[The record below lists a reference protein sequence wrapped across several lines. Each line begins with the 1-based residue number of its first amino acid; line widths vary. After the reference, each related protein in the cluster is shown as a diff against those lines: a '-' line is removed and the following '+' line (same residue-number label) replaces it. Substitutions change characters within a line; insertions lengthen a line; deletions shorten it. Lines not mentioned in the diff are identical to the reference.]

1 MRRDLAGLL
10 TSDVRLHAFALR
22 AALALVPLTLVIA
35 FGLLGTGP
43 VPARNWLG
51 ELLGYDFSQVWLA
64 GRAALEGRAATPYDL
79 QAHLAAQAAVF
90 GADADRFAWHYP
102 PVFLLPAALLG
113 LMPYGAAFPLWML
126 LTLGLFV
133 LALRQATDSRDAVLI
148 ACAHPLVLCNLA
160 YGQNGL
166 LTAGL
171 LTLGALL
178 IDRRPVL
185 AGVLLACV
193 AYKPQ
198 LAALAPALL
207 LVTGRWRALA
217 AFAAGLTGLCAL
229 SVLAFGLAP
238 WQAFLG
244 TLAETNRLALREAW
258 SGLDIN
264 ASAFG
269 AVRLLGG
276 PLAAAWAAQVAVAL
290 LAIGTAWR
298 VWASGAPLTLRAAA
312 LLAAAPL
319 VSPYVPL
326 YDLAPLVPASALL
339 AIEAHRR
346 GGLNG
351 AERALLIASPLA
363 SAALRTVA
371 GATGLSLGLA
381 LALATLGLVAA
392 RALPRTERDPIPSP
406 GPSPIPSPVP
416 SGTGIL

>member
-1 MRRDLAGLL
+1 MSVSTVGGAPRGELSALL
-10 TSDVRLHAFALR
+10 TSDARLRAFARR
-22 AALALVPLTLVIA
+22 AALALVPLTLLIA

-43 VPARNWLG
+43 VPGRNWLG
-51 ELLGYDFSQVWLA
+51 DLLGYDFSQVWLA
-64 GRAALEGRAATPYDL
+64 GRGALEGRAAGAYDL
-79 QAHLAAQAAVF
+79 NAHLAAQAAAF
-90 GADADRFAWHYP
+90 GPDADRFAWHYP

-113 LMPYGAAFPLWML
+113 LLPYGAAFPLWML
-126 LTLGLFV
+126 VTLGLFA
-133 LALRQATDSRDAVLI
+133 LALRQATGSRDGVLI

-178 IDRRPVL
+178 VDRRPVL
-185 AGVLLACV
+185 AGLLLACV

-217 AFAAGLTGLCAL
+217 ACLAGVAGLCAL
-229 SVLAFGLAP
+229 SCLAFGLAP
-238 WQAFLG
+238 WQAFLA
-244 TLAETNRLALREAW
+244 TLAETNRIALREAW

-276 PLAAAWAAQVAVAL
+276 SLASAWAGQVAVAL
-290 LAIGTAWR
+290 LAVGTAWR
-298 VWASGAPLTLRAAA
+298 VWAGGAPLTLRAAA

-346 GGLNG
+346 GGLTG

-363 SAALRTVA
+363 AAALRPVA

-381 LALATLGLVAA
+381 LALATLALVAA
-392 RALPRTERDPIPSP
+392 RALPRRVP
-406 GPSPIPSPVP
+406 GPVP
-416 SGTGIL
+416 SGAGAR